1 MNFQYTVDPNSPEP
15 IMLLNKQIG
24 NDEDS
29 IGIDGAQFQAEL
41 LELDRMNPKR
51 IQVWINSPGGEVGQG
66 YNIQS
71 AILKSKTPVDTYCV
85 GMAASIAGVI
95 FQAGRNRIMS
105 DYSFL
110 MYHNAHGGDDKK
122 LLTVMNDSI
131 NKMVQRSG
139 KTEEEIKAMMNKTTY
154 ITADEALEY
163 GMTDS
168 IETSSEHNKKRMS
181 YISNLD
187 SKSKWKEANLIL
199 NNIFKIENKNNMS
212 KVANKLGLA
221 DEANESSIL
230 AAITAMQNKMDETE
244 NKAKNDFSEMDNK
257 MKDAENKLK
266 ESKDAYDKLKK
277 EKDDMDEQMKN
288 ELKDAMKE
296 KCKNMVTGFATIG
309 KIKNESKVVDFYT
322 ELAMA
327 DGGYDIIKDQLES
340 LPLNKQAPVMIV
352 TSNDKQVSPYNMA
365 AAMGTIANKTN
376 IKK

>member
-352 TSNDKQVSPYNMA
+352 TSNNKQVSPYNMA

>member
-376 IKK
+376 LQK

>member
-41 LELDRMNPKR
+41 LELDSMVPKR

-352 TSNDKQVSPYNMA
+352 TSNNKQVSPYNMA

>member
-1 MNFQYTVDPNSPEP
+1 MNFQYTVDPNAPEP
-15 IMLLNKQIG
+15 VMLLNKQIG
-24 NDEDS
+24 NDDDG

-327 DGGYDIIKDQLES
+327 DGGFDIIKDQLES
-340 LPLNKQAPVMIV
+340 LPLNKMAPVMIV
-352 TSNDKQVSPYNMA
+352 TNTTQVSPYNMA
-365 AAMGTIANKTN
+365 AAMGKIANKTN
-376 IKK
+376 LQK